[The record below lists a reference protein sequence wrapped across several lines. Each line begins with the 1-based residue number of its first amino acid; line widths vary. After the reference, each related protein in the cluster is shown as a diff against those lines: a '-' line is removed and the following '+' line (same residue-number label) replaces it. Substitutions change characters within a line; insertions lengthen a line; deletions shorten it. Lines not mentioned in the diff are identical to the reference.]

1 MPLQTFT
8 VLDTLK
14 HTVISGRQRAGSL
27 EIFHLRW
34 PVGNG
39 PAYVTLDEALG
50 SHWIEIAE
58 STESGQVS
66 QIKIINHSE
75 HMIFLMAG
83 EHLVGCKQNRVLNSS
98 IMVPPKAE
106 MPLPVTCVERGRWGY
121 SSRAFSSAGTSSY
134 YGLRAMM
141 SGHAHKSYRSS
152 GMPISDQQE
161 VWGEVSRK
169 LGATGSPSRS
179 DAMQDVYRNYA
190 TKLKELE
197 EKLPA
202 PTDCNAAVFVVA
214 GVVAGS
220 DFFDKKETLQKL
232 WAKLIRSCSLD
243 ALEQPSQTVTSTSAD
258 DIATW
263 LVRSTKAAQEPFP
276 SPGLGQDV
284 RIEGVDVLGAS
295 LVLNDHPI
303 HMELFHRTAPVPG
316 L

>member
-1 MPLQTFT
+1 MSLQSFA
-8 VLDTLK
+8 VLDTLE
-14 HTVISGRQRAGSL
+14 HAVISGRQQCGSL
-27 EIFHLRW
+27 EVFHLQW
-34 PVGNG
+34 PVGSG

-50 SHWIEIAE
+50 PRWIEIAE
-58 STESGQVS
+58 STESGLVS

-98 IMVPPKAE
+98 IMVPRKAE

-141 SGHAHKSYRSS
+141 SGHAHKGYQSS
-152 GMPISDQQE
+152 GMPISDQGK

-169 LGATGSPSRS
+169 IHAMGSASRS
-179 DAMQDVYRNYA
+179 DAMQDVYRNYEA
-190 TKLKELE
+190 KLKELE

-202 PTDCNAAVFVVA
+202 PMDCNAAVFAVA
-214 GVVAGS
+214 GVVVGA

-232 WAKLIRSCSLD
+232 WPKLIRSCSLD
-243 ALEQPSQTVTSTSAD
+243 ALEQSSPNATSTSAD
-258 DIATW
+258 DISTW
-263 LVRSTKAAQEPFP
+263 LKRSAKATQEPFP

-284 RIEGVDVLGAS
+284 RIEGEDVLGAS
-295 LVLNDHPI
+295 LVIDDHPI
-303 HMELFHRTAPVPG
+303 HMELFHRTTPERAR
-316 L
+316 

>member
-1 MPLQTFT
+1 MSLQIFA

-14 HTVISGRQRAGSL
+14 HAVISGRQQWGSL
-27 EIFHLRW
+27 EVFHLQW

-39 PAYVTLDEALG
+39 PAYVTLDEAMG

-121 SSRAFSSAGTSSY
+121 SSRAFSSANTSSY
-134 YGLRAMM
+134 YGLRAMI
-141 SGHAHKSYRSS
+141 SGHAYKGYQSS
-152 GMPISDQQE
+152 GMPISDQRE

-169 LGATGSPSRS
+169 IDAMGSPSRS
-179 DAMQDVYRNYA
+179 DAMQDVYRNCEA
-190 TKLKELE
+190 KLKELE

-202 PTDCNAAVFVVA
+202 PMDCNAAVFVVP
-214 GVVAGS
+214 GVVVGS

-232 WAKLIRSCSLD
+232 WPKLIRSCSLD
-243 ALEQPSQTVTSTSAD
+243 ALEQSLRNATSTSAD
-258 DIATW
+258 DISTW
-263 LVRSTKAAQEPFP
+263 LESSAKATQEPFP

-284 RIEGVDVLGAS
+284 RIEGEDVLGAS
-295 LVLNDHPI
+295 LVIDDHPI
-303 HMELFHRTAPVPG
+303 HMELFRRTTRESAR
-316 L
+316 